1 MEQSRDARVMS
12 LLDAFLESH
21 KDEVGTATELG
32 AVPTD
37 YVSSYLESV
46 PDIPESASDT
56 AIRTKAESLLDAF
69 LAGGSESLSIDLGA
83 DAKTDVDDEEQT
95 EPVETLDDAYYTET
109 LARIYLKQHRYDKA
123 LEIIRSLYLN
133 FPNKSIY
140 FADQIRFLEKLVRI
154 NQK

>member
-12 LLDAFLESH
+12 LLDAFLENH
-21 KDEVGTATELG
+21 KDEVGTATEL
-32 AVPTD
+32 AVAPAD
-37 YVSSYLESV
+37 YVSSYLESE
-46 PDIPESASDT
+46 PDVPESAADK

-69 LAGGSESLSIDLGA
+69 LAGGNESLSIDPGA
-83 DAKTDVDDEEQT
+83 DAEPCADDEQT
-95 EPVETLDDAYYTET
+95 EPAETLDDAYYTET

>member
-1 MEQSRDARVMS
+1 MEQNRDARVMS

-21 KDEVGTATELG
+21 KEEVGTAAELA
-32 AVPTD
+32 AVPAD
-37 YVSSYLESV
+37 YVSSYLESE
-46 PDIPESASDT
+46 PDIPESAADK

-69 LAGGSESLSIDLGA
+69 LAGGNESLSIDPGA
-83 DAKTDVDDEEQT
+83 ADEPDADDEPT
-95 EPVETLDDAYYTET
+95 EPSVALDDTYYTET
-109 LARIYLKQHRYDKA
+109 LAKIYLKQHRYDKA